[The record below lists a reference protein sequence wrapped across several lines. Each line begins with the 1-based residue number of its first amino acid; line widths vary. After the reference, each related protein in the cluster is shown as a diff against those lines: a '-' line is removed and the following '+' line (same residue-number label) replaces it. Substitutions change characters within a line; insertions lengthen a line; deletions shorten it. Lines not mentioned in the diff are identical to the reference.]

1 MERYMTT
8 VFFKQMEHIVE
19 AESPAHAIEAAMDWA
34 MQQDACDLVSDCS
47 VRNATPEEMAEEY
60 GDEE

>member
-1 MERYMTT
+1 MERYMTKI
-8 VFFKQMEHIVE
+8 FFKPMEHIVE

-34 MQQDACDLVSDCS
+34 MQQDVCDLVFDCS
-47 VRNATPEEMAEEY
+47 VSKATPEEIAEEY